1 MMEKQTPTAVPLWAI
16 PAMDSFISTVTK
28 KNDAVLFR
36 QNIRRLASALDEDGA
51 NGWTEITP
59 RQIWIFF
66 RGRPFWQFRG
76 VARFLNFI
84 GLESL
89 VPLANERNV
98 KRILDASEMELPDAV
113 MEESFDV
120 KTIEKVSQAILQEMK
135 KQDTAKPASIRAV
148 GFIWIWRISFL
159 LTVFCIQK
167 VFVAGGSMR

>member
-1 MMEKQTPTAVPLWAI
+1 MRRFWKCEGFPAMPCLIRTCIKQKRISFAFYRLLYHVTKKHRRLRNMMEKQTPTAVPLWAI

-98 KRILDASEMELPDAV
+98 KRILE
-113 MEESFDV
+113 
-120 KTIEKVSQAILQEMK
+120 T
-135 KQDTAKPASIRAV
+135 
-148 GFIWIWRISFL
+148 
-159 LTVFCIQK
+159 
-167 VFVAGGSMR
+167 